1 MAKKESNQIYGK
13 KLTVPEIIS
22 YCKETLGITFN
33 IKSEEEASV
42 FLAKHNYFFRLK
54 QYADFGE
61 KTKSGKFINVDF
73 GQMVE
78 LSTVDMF
85 LRKLILKMTL
95 DFEHYLKVKIIND
108 SQENSSDDGYAVVEN
123 FLETHNR
130 VRHLIENLY
139 NSSYFYNRQVFDK
152 YKEKTSVWSIV
163 EMLGFSDFIDFYAHY
178 YQYFHLKC
186 EYTPH
191 FDFGSTIIGEPKP
204 RCVKAL
210 SEARLYHLDSVRRLR
225 NAAAHNTCM
234 ISNLKPQSWFK
245 SDIEINFEL
254 LGANLEVGNGVISS
268 CLKVPVLNDF
278 AVMLSNYVKLIS
290 SPKIKEKTLEEMQE
304 FFNGRMI
311 LHKDYFENVNEIKNA
326 YHFAKDVLDYYC
338 KKV

>member
-33 IKSEEEASV
+33 LKSEEEAAV

-108 SQENSSDDGYAVVEN
+108 SQENPADDGYAVVES

-130 VRHLIENLY
+130 VRHLIENLN
-139 NSSYFYNRQVFDK
+139 NSSNFYNRQVFEK
-152 YKEKTSVWSIV
+152 YKETPSVWSIV

-191 FDFGSTIIGEPKP
+191 FD
-204 RCVKAL
+204 
-210 SEARLYHLDSVRRLR
+210 SVRRLR

-234 ISNLKPQSWFK
+234 ISNLKPQNWFK

-254 LGANLEVGNGVISS
+254 LGAKLDVGNGVISS

-290 SPKIKEKTLEEMQE
+290 SPKIKEKTLEEIQD

-326 YHFAKDVLDYYC
+326 YHFAKAVLDFYSQ
-338 KKV
+338 K

>member
-33 IKSEEEASV
+33 LKSEEEAAV

-108 SQENSSDDGYAVVEN
+108 SQENPADDGYAVVES

-130 VRHLIENLY
+130 VRHLIENLN
-139 NSSYFYNRQVFDK
+139 NSSNFYNRQVFDK

-191 FDFGSTIIGEPKP
+191 F
-204 RCVKAL
+204 
-210 SEARLYHLDSVRRLR
+210 DSVRRLR

-326 YHFAKDVLDYYC
+326 YHFAKDVLDYFC
-338 KKV
+338 KKI

>member
-33 IKSEEEASV
+33 LKSEEEAAV

-108 SQENSSDDGYAVVEN
+108 SQENPSDDGYAVVEN

-130 VRHLIENLY
+130 VRHLIENLN
-139 NSSYFYNRQVFDK
+139 NSSNFYNRQVFDK

-186 EYTPH
+186 EYTFH
-191 FDFGSTIIGEPKP
+191 F
-204 RCVKAL
+204 
-210 SEARLYHLDSVRRLR
+210 YSVL
-225 NAAAHNTCM
+225 C
-234 ISNLKPQSWFK
+234 
-245 SDIEINFEL
+245 
-254 LGANLEVGNGVISS
+254 G
-268 CLKVPVLNDF
+268 
-278 AVMLSNYVKLIS
+278 Y
-290 SPKIKEKTLEEMQE
+290 
-304 FFNGRMI
+304 
-311 LHKDYFENVNEIKNA
+311 
-326 YHFAKDVLDYYC
+326 
-338 KKV
+338 

>member
-1 MAKKESNQIYGK
+1 MSKQSKSSQNGK
-13 KLTVPEIIS
+13 KFTVPEIIT
-22 YCKETLGITFN
+22 YCKETLGITFK
-33 IKSEEEASV
+33 IKSEDEAKV

-61 KTKSGKFINVDF
+61 KTKSGKFTNVDF

-108 SQENSSDDGYAVVEN
+108 SQENPSDDGYAVVES

-130 VRHLIENLY
+130 VRHLIENLN
-139 NSSYFYNRQVFDK
+139 NSSNFYNRQVFDK

-178 YQYFHLKC
+178 YQFFHLKC

-191 FDFGSTIIGEPKP
+191 F
-204 RCVKAL
+204 
-210 SEARLYHLDSVRRLR
+210 DSVRRLR

-254 LGANLEVGNGVISS
+254 LGAKLEVGNGVISS

-326 YHFAKDVLDYYC
+326 YHFAKAVLDYYC
-338 KKV
+338 KKE

>member
-1 MAKKESNQIYGK
+1 MAFLWYNILMAKKESNQIYGK

-33 IKSEEEASV
+33 LKSEEEAAV

-108 SQENSSDDGYAVVEN
+108 SQENPADDGYAVVES

-130 VRHLIENLY
+130 VRHLIENLN
-139 NSSYFYNRQVFDK
+139 NSSNFYNRQVFEK
-152 YKEKTSVWSIV
+152 YKETPSVWSIV

-191 FDFGSTIIGEPKP
+191 FD
-204 RCVKAL
+204 
-210 SEARLYHLDSVRRLR
+210 SVRRLR

-234 ISNLKPQSWFK
+234 ISNLKPQNWFK

-254 LGANLEVGNGVISS
+254 LGAKLDVGNGVISS
-268 CLKVPVLNDF
+268 CLKAPVLNDF

-290 SPKIKEKTLEEMQE
+290 SPKIKEKTLEEIQD

-326 YHFAKDVLDYYC
+326 YHFAKAVLDFYSQ
-338 KKV
+338 K

>member
-13 KLTVPEIIS
+13 KLTIPEIIS

-33 IKSEEEASV
+33 LKSEEEAAV

-61 KTKSGKFINVDF
+61 KTKSGKFTNVDF

-95 DFEHYLKVKIIND
+95 DLEHYLKVKIIND
-108 SQENSSDDGYAVVEN
+108 SQENPSDDGYTVVEN

-130 VRHLIENLY
+130 VRHLIENLN

-178 YQYFHLKC
+178 YQYFHQKC

-191 FDFGSTIIGEPKP
+191 F
-204 RCVKAL
+204 
-210 SEARLYHLDSVRRLR
+210 DSVRRLR

-326 YHFAKDVLDYYC
+326 YHFAKDVLDYFC
-338 KKV
+338 KKI

>member
-33 IKSEEEASV
+33 LKSEEEAAV

-108 SQENSSDDGYAVVEN
+108 SQENPADDGYAVVES

-130 VRHLIENLY
+130 VRHLIENLN
-139 NSSYFYNRQVFDK
+139 NSSNFYNRQVFEK
-152 YKEKTSVWSIV
+152 YRETPSVWSIV

-178 YQYFHLKC
+178 YQFFHLKC

-191 FDFGSTIIGEPKP
+191 F
-204 RCVKAL
+204 
-210 SEARLYHLDSVRRLR
+210 DSVRRLR

-234 ISNLKPQSWFK
+234 ISNLKPQNWFK

-254 LGANLEVGNGVISS
+254 LGAKLEVGNGVISS

-290 SPKIKEKTLEEMQE
+290 SPKIKEKTLEEMQD

-326 YHFAKDVLDYYC
+326 YHFAKAVLDFYC
-338 KKV
+338 KKE

>member
-22 YCKETLGITFN
+22 YCKDTLGITFN
-33 IKSEEEASV
+33 LKSEEEAAV

-61 KTKSGKFINVDF
+61 KTKSGKFTNVDF

-108 SQENSSDDGYAVVEN
+108 SQENPADDGYAVVES

-130 VRHLIENLY
+130 VRHLIENLN
-139 NSSYFYNRQVFDK
+139 NSSNFYNRQVFDK

-178 YQYFHLKC
+178 YQFFHLKC

-191 FDFGSTIIGEPKP
+191 F
-204 RCVKAL
+204 
-210 SEARLYHLDSVRRLR
+210 DSVRRLR

-234 ISNLKPQSWFK
+234 ISNLKPQNWFK

-254 LGANLEVGNGVISS
+254 LGAKLEVGNGVISS

-338 KKV
+338 KKI

>member
-33 IKSEEEASV
+33 LKSEEEAAV

-108 SQENSSDDGYAVVEN
+108 SQENPGDDGYSVVEN

-130 VRHLIENLY
+130 VRHLIENLN
-139 NSSYFYNRQVFDK
+139 NSSNFYNRQVFDK

-178 YQYFHLKC
+178 YQYFHQKC

-191 FDFGSTIIGEPKP
+191 F
-204 RCVKAL
+204 
-210 SEARLYHLDSVRRLR
+210 DSVRRLR

-290 SPKIKEKTLEEMQE
+290 SPKIKEKTLEEMQD

-326 YHFAKDVLDYYC
+326 YHFAKDVLDYFC
-338 KKV
+338 KKI

>member
-33 IKSEEEASV
+33 LKSEEEAAV

-61 KTKSGKFINVDF
+61 KTKSGKFTNVDF

-108 SQENSSDDGYAVVEN
+108 SQENPSDDGYTVVEN

-130 VRHLIENLY
+130 VRHLIENLN

-178 YQYFHLKC
+178 YQYFHQKC

-191 FDFGSTIIGEPKP
+191 F
-204 RCVKAL
+204 
-210 SEARLYHLDSVRRLR
+210 DSVRRLR

>member
-22 YCKETLGITFN
+22 YCKDTLGITFN
-33 IKSEEEASV
+33 LKSEEEAAV

-61 KTKSGKFINVDF
+61 KTKSGKVTNVDF

-108 SQENSSDDGYAVVEN
+108 SQENPSDDGYAVVES

-130 VRHLIENLY
+130 VRHLIENLN
-139 NSSYFYNRQVFDK
+139 NSSNFYNRQVFDK

-178 YQYFHLKC
+178 YQFFHLKC

-191 FDFGSTIIGEPKP
+191 F
-204 RCVKAL
+204 
-210 SEARLYHLDSVRRLR
+210 DSVRRLR

-234 ISNLKPQSWFK
+234 ISNLKPQNWFK

-254 LGANLEVGNGVISS
+254 LGAKLEVGNGVISS

-338 KKV
+338 KKI

>member
-13 KLTVPEIIS
+13 KLTIPEIIS

-33 IKSEEEASV
+33 LKSEEEAAV

-61 KTKSGKFINVDF
+61 KTKSGKFTNVDF

-108 SQENSSDDGYAVVEN
+108 SQENPSDDGYTVVEN

-130 VRHLIENLY
+130 VRHLIENLN

-178 YQYFHLKC
+178 YQYFHQKC

-191 FDFGSTIIGEPKP
+191 F
-204 RCVKAL
+204 
-210 SEARLYHLDSVRRLR
+210 DSVRRLR

-326 YHFAKDVLDYYC
+326 YHFAKDVLDYFC
-338 KKV
+338 KKI

>member
-13 KLTVPEIIS
+13 KLTVPDIIS

-33 IKSEEEASV
+33 LKSEEEAAV

-108 SQENSSDDGYAVVEN
+108 SQENPADDGYAVVES

-130 VRHLIENLY
+130 VRHLIENLN
-139 NSSYFYNRQVFDK
+139 NSLNFYNRQVFEK
-152 YKEKTSVWSIV
+152 YKETPSVWSIV

-191 FDFGSTIIGEPKP
+191 FD
-204 RCVKAL
+204 
-210 SEARLYHLDSVRRLR
+210 SVRRLR

-234 ISNLKPQSWFK
+234 ISNLKPQNWFK

-254 LGANLEVGNGVISS
+254 LGAKLDVGNGVISS

-290 SPKIKEKTLEEMQE
+290 SPKIKEKTLEEIQD

-311 LHKDYFENVNEIKNA
+311 LNKDYFENVNEIKNA

-338 KKV
+338 KKI

>member
-13 KLTVPEIIS
+13 KLTIPEIIS

-33 IKSEEEASV
+33 LKSEEEASV

-61 KTKSGKFINVDF
+61 KTKSGKFTNVDF

-108 SQENSSDDGYAVVEN
+108 SQENPADDGYSVVEN

-130 VRHLIENLY
+130 VRHLIENLN
-139 NSSYFYNRQVFDK
+139 NSTNFYNRQVFDK

-191 FDFGSTIIGEPKP
+191 F
-204 RCVKAL
+204 
-210 SEARLYHLDSVRRLR
+210 DSVRRLR

>member
-33 IKSEEEASV
+33 LKSEEEAAV

-108 SQENSSDDGYAVVEN
+108 SQENPADDGYAVVES

-130 VRHLIENLY
+130 VRHLIENLN
-139 NSSYFYNRQVFDK
+139 NSLNFYNRQVFEK
-152 YKEKTSVWSIV
+152 YKETPSVWSIV

-191 FDFGSTIIGEPKP
+191 FD
-204 RCVKAL
+204 
-210 SEARLYHLDSVRRLR
+210 SVRRLR

-234 ISNLKPQSWFK
+234 ISNLKPQNWFK

-254 LGANLEVGNGVISS
+254 LGAKLDVGNGVISS

-290 SPKIKEKTLEEMQE
+290 SPKIKEKTLEEIQD

-326 YHFAKDVLDYYC
+326 YHFAKTVLDFYSQ
-338 KKV
+338 K

>member
-1 MAKKESNQIYGK
+1 MAFLWYNILMAKKESNQIYGK

-33 IKSEEEASV
+33 IKSEEEAAV

-108 SQENSSDDGYAVVEN
+108 SQENPADDGYAVVES

-130 VRHLIENLY
+130 VRHLIENLN

-191 FDFGSTIIGEPKP
+191 FD
-204 RCVKAL
+204 
-210 SEARLYHLDSVRRLR
+210 SVRRLR

-234 ISNLKPQSWFK
+234 ISNLKPQNWFK

-254 LGANLEVGNGVISS
+254 LGAKLDVGNGVISS

-290 SPKIKEKTLEEMQE
+290 SPKIKEKTLEEIQD

-326 YHFAKDVLDYYC
+326 YHFAKAVLDFYSQ
-338 KKV
+338 K

>member
-33 IKSEEEASV
+33 IKSEEEAAV

-108 SQENSSDDGYAVVEN
+108 SQENPADDGYSVVEN

-130 VRHLIENLY
+130 VRHLIENLN
-139 NSSYFYNRQVFDK
+139 NSTNFYNRQVFDK

-178 YQYFHLKC
+178 YQYFHQKC

-191 FDFGSTIIGEPKP
+191 F
-204 RCVKAL
+204 
-210 SEARLYHLDSVRRLR
+210 DSVRRLR

-326 YHFAKDVLDYYC
+326 YHFAKDVLDYFC
-338 KKV
+338 KKI

>member
-33 IKSEEEASV
+33 LKSEEEAAV

-108 SQENSSDDGYAVVEN
+108 SQENPSDDGYAVVEN

-130 VRHLIENLY
+130 VRHLIENLN

-178 YQYFHLKC
+178 YQFFHLKC
-186 EYTPH
+186 
-191 FDFGSTIIGEPKP
+191 
-204 RCVKAL
+204 
-210 SEARLYHLDSVRRLR
+210 
-225 NAAAHNTCM
+225 
-234 ISNLKPQSWFK
+234 
-245 SDIEINFEL
+245 
-254 LGANLEVGNGVISS
+254 
-268 CLKVPVLNDF
+268 
-278 AVMLSNYVKLIS
+278 
-290 SPKIKEKTLEEMQE
+290 
-304 FFNGRMI
+304 
-311 LHKDYFENVNEIKNA
+311 
-326 YHFAKDVLDYYC
+326 
-338 KKV
+338 

>member
-33 IKSEEEASV
+33 LKSEEEAAV

-108 SQENSSDDGYAVVEN
+108 SQENPSDDGYAVVES

-130 VRHLIENLY
+130 VRHLIENLN
-139 NSSYFYNRQVFDK
+139 NSSNFYNRQVFDK

-191 FDFGSTIIGEPKP
+191 F
-204 RCVKAL
+204 
-210 SEARLYHLDSVRRLR
+210 DSVRRLR

-326 YHFAKDVLDYYC
+326 YHFAKDVLDYFC
-338 KKV
+338 KKI

>member
-33 IKSEEEASV
+33 LKSEEEAAV

-108 SQENSSDDGYAVVEN
+108 SQENHSDDGYAVVES

-130 VRHLIENLY
+130 VRHLIENLN
-139 NSSYFYNRQVFDK
+139 NSSNFYNRQVFEK
-152 YKEKTSVWSIV
+152 YKETPSVWSIV

-191 FDFGSTIIGEPKP
+191 FD
-204 RCVKAL
+204 
-210 SEARLYHLDSVRRLR
+210 SVRRLR

-234 ISNLKPQSWFK
+234 ISNLKPQNWFK

-254 LGANLEVGNGVISS
+254 LGAKLDVGNGVISS

-290 SPKIKEKTLEEMQE
+290 SPKIKEKTLEEIQD

-311 LHKDYFENVNEIKNA
+311 LNKDYFENVNEIKNA
-326 YHFAKDVLDYYC
+326 YHFAKAVLDFYSQ
-338 KKV
+338 K

>member
-22 YCKETLGITFN
+22 YCKDTLGITFN
-33 IKSEEEASV
+33 LKSEEEAAV

-61 KTKSGKFINVDF
+61 KTKSGKFTNVDF

-108 SQENSSDDGYAVVEN
+108 SQENPADDGYAVVES

-130 VRHLIENLY
+130 VRHLIENLN
-139 NSSYFYNRQVFDK
+139 NSSNFYNRQVFDK

-178 YQYFHLKC
+178 YQFFHLKC

-191 FDFGSTIIGEPKP
+191 F
-204 RCVKAL
+204 
-210 SEARLYHLDSVRRLR
+210 DSVRRLR

-234 ISNLKPQSWFK
+234 ISNLKPQNWFK

-254 LGANLEVGNGVISS
+254 LGAKLEVGNGVISS

-311 LHKDYFENVNEIKNA
+311 LHKDYFENVNEIKTA

-338 KKV
+338 KKI

>member
-22 YCKETLGITFN
+22 YCKDTLGITFN
-33 IKSEEEASV
+33 LKSEEEAAV

-108 SQENSSDDGYAVVEN
+108 SQENPADDGYAVVES

-130 VRHLIENLY
+130 VRHLIENLN

-191 FDFGSTIIGEPKP
+191 FD
-204 RCVKAL
+204 
-210 SEARLYHLDSVRRLR
+210 SVRRLR

-234 ISNLKPQSWFK
+234 ISNLKPQNWFK

-290 SPKIKEKTLEEMQE
+290 SPKIKEKTLEEMQD

>member
-33 IKSEEEASV
+33 LKSEEEAAV

-108 SQENSSDDGYAVVEN
+108 SQENHSDDGYAVVES

-130 VRHLIENLY
+130 VRHLIENLN
-139 NSSYFYNRQVFDK
+139 NSLNFYNRQVFEK
-152 YKEKTSVWSIV
+152 YKETPSVWSIV

-191 FDFGSTIIGEPKP
+191 FD
-204 RCVKAL
+204 
-210 SEARLYHLDSVRRLR
+210 SVRRLR

-234 ISNLKPQSWFK
+234 ISNLKPQNWFK

-254 LGANLEVGNGVISS
+254 LGAKLDVGNGVISS

-290 SPKIKEKTLEEMQE
+290 SPKIKEKTLEEIQD

-326 YHFAKDVLDYYC
+326 YHFAKAVLDFYSQ
-338 KKV
+338 K

>member
-1 MAKKESNQIYGK
+1 MAKKETNQSYSK

-22 YCKETLGITFN
+22 YCKDTLGITFN
-33 IKSEEEASV
+33 LKSEEEASV

-61 KTKSGKFINVDF
+61 KTKSGKFTNVDF
-73 GQMVE
+73 GQIVE

-108 SQENSSDDGYAVVEN
+108 SQENPADDGYAVVEN

-130 VRHLIENLY
+130 VRNLIENLN
-139 NSSYFYNRQVFDK
+139 NSSNFYNRQVFEK
-152 YKEKTSVWSIV
+152 YKEIPSVWSIV

-178 YQYFHLKC
+178 YQFFHQKC

-191 FDFGSTIIGEPKP
+191 F
-204 RCVKAL
+204 
-210 SEARLYHLDSVRRLR
+210 DSVRRLR

-234 ISNLKPQSWFK
+234 ISNLKPQNWFK

-254 LGANLEVGNGVISS
+254 LGAKLEVGNGVISS

-290 SPKIKEKTLEEMQE
+290 SPKIKEKTLEEMQN

-326 YHFAKDVLDYYC
+326 YHFAKAVLDFYS
-338 KKV
+338 KK

>member
-1 MAKKESNQIYGK
+1 MVKKESNQIYGK

-33 IKSEEEASV
+33 LKSEEEAAV

-108 SQENSSDDGYAVVEN
+108 SQENPADDGYAVVES

-130 VRHLIENLY
+130 VRHLIENLN
-139 NSSYFYNRQVFDK
+139 NSLNFYNRQVFEK
-152 YKEKTSVWSIV
+152 YKETPSVWSIV

-191 FDFGSTIIGEPKP
+191 FD
-204 RCVKAL
+204 
-210 SEARLYHLDSVRRLR
+210 SVRRLR

-234 ISNLKPQSWFK
+234 ISNLKPQNWFK

-254 LGANLEVGNGVISS
+254 LGAKLDVGNGVISS

-290 SPKIKEKTLEEMQE
+290 SPKIKEKTLEEIQD

-326 YHFAKDVLDYYC
+326 YHFAKAVLDYYC
-338 KKV
+338 KKI

>member
-33 IKSEEEASV
+33 LKSEEEAAV

-108 SQENSSDDGYAVVEN
+108 SQENPADDGYAVVEN

-130 VRHLIENLY
+130 VRHLIENLN
-139 NSSYFYNRQVFDK
+139 NSSNFYNRQVFDK

-178 YQYFHLKC
+178 YQFFHLKC

-191 FDFGSTIIGEPKP
+191 F
-204 RCVKAL
+204 
-210 SEARLYHLDSVRRLR
+210 DSVRRLR

-311 LHKDYFENVNEIKNA
+311 LHKDYFSNISEIKNA
-326 YHFAKDVLDYYC
+326 YAFARSVLHFYS
-338 KKV
+338 KKRG

>member
-33 IKSEEEASV
+33 LKSEEEAAV

-95 DFEHYLKVKIIND
+95 DFEHYLKVKIINE
-108 SQENSSDDGYAVVEN
+108 SQENHSDDGYAVVES

-130 VRHLIENLY
+130 VRHLIENLN
-139 NSSYFYNRQVFDK
+139 NSLNFYNRQVFEK
-152 YKEKTSVWSIV
+152 YKETPSVWSIV

-191 FDFGSTIIGEPKP
+191 FD
-204 RCVKAL
+204 
-210 SEARLYHLDSVRRLR
+210 SVRRLR

-234 ISNLKPQSWFK
+234 ISNLKPQNWFK

-254 LGANLEVGNGVISS
+254 LGAKLDVGNGVISS

-278 AVMLSNYVKLIS
+278 TVMLSNYVKLIS
-290 SPKIKEKTLEEMQE
+290 SPKIKEKTLEEIQD

-326 YHFAKDVLDYYC
+326 YHFAKAVLDFYSQ
-338 KKV
+338 K

>member
-33 IKSEEEASV
+33 LKSEEEAAV

-108 SQENSSDDGYAVVEN
+108 SQENPADDGYAVVES

-130 VRHLIENLY
+130 IRHLIENLN
-139 NSSYFYNRQVFDK
+139 NSLNFYNRQVFEK
-152 YKEKTSVWSIV
+152 YKETPSVWSIV

-191 FDFGSTIIGEPKP
+191 FD
-204 RCVKAL
+204 
-210 SEARLYHLDSVRRLR
+210 SVRRLR

-234 ISNLKPQSWFK
+234 ISNLKPQNWFK

-254 LGANLEVGNGVISS
+254 LGAKLDVGNGVISS

-290 SPKIKEKTLEEMQE
+290 SPKIKEKTLEEIQD

-311 LHKDYFENVNEIKNA
+311 LNKDYFENVNEIINA
-326 YHFAKDVLDYYC
+326 YHFAKAVLDFYSQ
-338 KKV
+338 K

>member
-33 IKSEEEASV
+33 LKSEEEASV

-61 KTKSGKFINVDF
+61 KTKSGKFTNVDF

-108 SQENSSDDGYAVVEN
+108 SQENPADDGYAVVEN

-130 VRHLIENLY
+130 VRHLIENLN
-139 NSSYFYNRQVFDK
+139 NSSNFYNRQVFDK

-191 FDFGSTIIGEPKP
+191 FD
-204 RCVKAL
+204 
-210 SEARLYHLDSVRRLR
+210 SVRRLR

-234 ISNLKPQSWFK
+234 ISNLKPQNWFK

-254 LGANLEVGNGVISS
+254 LGAKLEVGNGVISS

-338 KKV
+338 KKI

>member
-13 KLTVPEIIS
+13 KLTVPDIIS

-33 IKSEEEASV
+33 IKSEEEAAV

-108 SQENSSDDGYAVVEN
+108 SQENHSDDGYAVVES

-130 VRHLIENLY
+130 VRHLIENLN
-139 NSSYFYNRQVFDK
+139 NSLNFYNCQVFEK
-152 YKEKTSVWSIV
+152 YKETPSVWSIV

-191 FDFGSTIIGEPKP
+191 FD
-204 RCVKAL
+204 
-210 SEARLYHLDSVRRLR
+210 SVRRLR

-234 ISNLKPQSWFK
+234 ISNLKPQNWFK

-254 LGANLEVGNGVISS
+254 LGAKLDVGNGVISS

-290 SPKIKEKTLEEMQE
+290 SPKIKEKTLEEIQD

-326 YHFAKDVLDYYC
+326 YHFAKAVLDYYC
-338 KKV
+338 KKI

>member
-33 IKSEEEASV
+33 IKSEEEAAV

-108 SQENSSDDGYAVVEN
+108 SQENPADDGYTVVES

-130 VRHLIENLY
+130 VRHFIENLN
-139 NSSYFYNRQVFDK
+139 NSTNFYNRQVFDK

-191 FDFGSTIIGEPKP
+191 FD
-204 RCVKAL
+204 
-210 SEARLYHLDSVRRLR
+210 SVRRLR

-234 ISNLKPQSWFK
+234 ISNLKPQNWFK

-290 SPKIKEKTLEEMQE
+290 SPKIKEKTLEEMQD

>member
-13 KLTVPEIIS
+13 KLTVLDIIS

-33 IKSEEEASV
+33 LKSEEEAAV

-108 SQENSSDDGYAVVEN
+108 SQENPADDGYAVVES

-130 VRHLIENLY
+130 VRHLIENLN
-139 NSSYFYNRQVFDK
+139 NSLNFYNRQVFEK
-152 YKEKTSVWSIV
+152 YKETPSVWSIV

-191 FDFGSTIIGEPKP
+191 FD
-204 RCVKAL
+204 
-210 SEARLYHLDSVRRLR
+210 SVRRLR

-234 ISNLKPQSWFK
+234 ISNLKPQNWFK

>member
-1 MAKKESNQIYGK
+1 MAKKETKQTYGK
-13 KLTVPEIIS
+13 KLTVPEIIA
-22 YCKETLGITFN
+22 YCKETLGIAFN
-33 IKSEEEASV
+33 LKSEEEASV

-108 SQENSSDDGYAVVEN
+108 SQENPADDGYAVVES

-130 VRHLIENLY
+130 VRHLIENLN

-178 YQYFHLKC
+178 YQYFHQKC

-191 FDFGSTIIGEPKP
+191 F
-204 RCVKAL
+204 
-210 SEARLYHLDSVRRLR
+210 DSVRRLR

>member
-13 KLTVPEIIS
+13 KLTIPEIIS

-33 IKSEEEASV
+33 LKSEEEAAV

-61 KTKSGKFINVDF
+61 KTKSGKFTNVDF

-108 SQENSSDDGYAVVEN
+108 SQENPSDDGYTVVEN

-130 VRHLIENLY
+130 VRHLIENLN

-178 YQYFHLKC
+178 YQYFHQKC

-191 FDFGSTIIGEPKP
+191 F
-204 RCVKAL
+204 
-210 SEARLYHLDSVRRLR
+210 DSVRRLR

-234 ISNLKPQSWFK
+234 ISNLKPQNWFK

-254 LGANLEVGNGVISS
+254 LGAKLEVVNGVISS

-326 YHFAKDVLDYYC
+326 YHFAKDVLDYFC
-338 KKV
+338 KKI

>member
-33 IKSEEEASV
+33 LKSEEEASV

-108 SQENSSDDGYAVVEN
+108 SQENPADDGYSVVEN

-130 VRHLIENLY
+130 VRHLIENLN
-139 NSSYFYNRQVFDK
+139 NSTNFYNRQVFDK

-178 YQYFHLKC
+178 YQYFHQKC

-191 FDFGSTIIGEPKP
+191 F
-204 RCVKAL
+204 
-210 SEARLYHLDSVRRLR
+210 DSVRRLR

-234 ISNLKPQSWFK
+234 ISNLKPQNWFK

-326 YHFAKDVLDYYC
+326 YHFAKDVLDYFC
-338 KKV
+338 KKI

>member
-33 IKSEEEASV
+33 IKSEEEATV

-61 KTKSGKFINVDF
+61 KTKSGKFTNVDF

-108 SQENSSDDGYAVVEN
+108 SQENPADDGYAVVES

-130 VRHLIENLY
+130 VRHLIENLN
-139 NSSYFYNRQVFDK
+139 NSSNYYNRQVFDK
-152 YKEKTSVWSIV
+152 YNEKTSVWSIV

-191 FDFGSTIIGEPKP
+191 FD
-204 RCVKAL
+204 
-210 SEARLYHLDSVRRLR
+210 SVRRLR

-234 ISNLKPQSWFK
+234 ISNLKPQNWFK

-254 LGANLEVGNGVISS
+254 LGAKLEVGNGVISS

-290 SPKIKEKTLEEMQE
+290 SPKIKEKTLEEMQD

-326 YHFAKDVLDYYC
+326 YHFAKDVLDYFC
-338 KKV
+338 KKI